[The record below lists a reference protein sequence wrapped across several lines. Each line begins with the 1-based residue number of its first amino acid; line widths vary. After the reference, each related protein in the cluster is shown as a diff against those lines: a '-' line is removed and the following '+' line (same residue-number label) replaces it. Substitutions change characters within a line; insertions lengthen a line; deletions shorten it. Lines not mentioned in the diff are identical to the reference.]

1 MRKNIRTKASTAAGL
16 IAVCLLAAACNT
28 VAGAGKDTS
37 AAGRAVTNTA
47 EQAKP

>member
-1 MRKNIRTKASTAAGL
+1 MRKSIRQKATAAGL
-16 IAVCLLAAACNT
+16 LAICLLATACNT